1 MKLIGRVF
9 VILIAI
15 MSLVYLAFSVV
26 LYASHKN
33 WEKTA
38 KSMEEKIKPAEAERD
53 RLTAEKND
61 LLRTIEM
68 EKDAY
73 QKTVAALR
81 TKARELTE
89 ENTSLLEKN
98 SVLESDIRKRM
109 EVLTANNTLINQFQ
123 VTVSTLSNDLAAAQ
137 KNRADYLRDLA
148 VQIGEMHEKA
158 AQIGDIQKKNQELKQ
173 DYEKAKI
180 VLDMKDL
187 EPVPEL
193 YNRTPPFDLQGV
205 IKAVKEGPRK
215 LVLINLGSDD
225 GLKPQHTLEVSRGAV
240 YLGKI
245 EVVKAEPHQAACE
258 ILSQYQQGEIKEGDL
273 VRSKYK
279 Q

>member
-33 WEKTA
+33 WEATA

-61 LLRTIEM
+61 LIRTIEM

-81 TKARELTE
+81 TKARELTG
-89 ENTSLLEKN
+89 ENASLLEKN

-123 VTVSTLSNDLAAAQ
+123 VTISTLSKDLATAQ
-137 KNRADYLRDLA
+137 KSRSDYLRDLA
-148 VQIGEMHEKA
+148 MVIGDMHEKA
-158 AQIGDIQKKNQELKQ
+158 AQIGDIQKKNNELKE
-173 DYEKAKI
+173 DYEKARI
-180 VLDMKDL
+180 VLDIKNL
-187 EPVPEL
+187 QPVPEL

-205 IKAVKEGPRK
+205 VKAIKDGSGK
-215 LVLINLGSDD
+215 LILINLGSDD

-240 YLGKI
+240 YLGKV
-245 EVVKAEPHQAACE
+245 EVVKADPHQAVCQ
-258 ILSQYQQGEIKEGDL
+258 ILSQYQQGEIKEGDV
-273 VRSKYK
+273 VRSKFK
-279 Q
+279 